1 MLIISHCFFIFYQW
15 FSHITFKNYFSIT
28 KITATTWSLTLSI
41 FIDLGNGC
49 FLFCLLGLNLLKLL
63 KTMLILNA
71 PYLACHLQ
79 NGLSQKKSF
88 GGWKPFLLL
97 LTCAIQ
103 AFFLSLFT
111 GSFCILISP
120 STLVCLIILFG
131 NHLWLSQFPTKH
143 LLWSGI
149 FTIRFS

>member
-1 MLIISHCFFIFYQW
+1 MLIISHCFLIFYQW

-28 KITATTWSLTLSI
+28 RITPTTWSLTLSI

-49 FLFCLLGLNLLKLL
+49 FLFCVLGLNLLKLL

-79 NGLSQKKSF
+79 NCLSQKKSF
-88 GGWKPFLLL
+88 GG
-97 LTCAIQ
+97 CAIQ
-103 AFFLSLFT
+103 ALFLSLFT
-111 GSFCILISP
+111 GSLCILISS
-120 STLVCLIILFG
+120 STLVCLVILFG